1 MGMSRPRRRRIA
13 IAAAAATVL
22 LSEAGAFAPHG
33 VRRCH
38 SSLTTNDGELY
49 SPGRA
54 VRDPARIRRIRHDE
68 RRMTTILPRALPM
81 SGIADCI
88 ACGEAFFQHS
98 AAEGSGSLLLAS
110 SSGAATFAARLEEA
124 APLLS
129 KLLHVPTLWSVLSMS
144 SIVTLLVA
152 WEEAIEV
159 RREAKERHTNGLE
172 THHHF
177 VTIDTCL
184 VTWETT
190 LSWLRTEHNPQHAQ
204 ADKAG
209 HRLHARRGG
218 RSRLHRPVP
227 LRGRHGWSP
236 REFHR
241 RHLGG
246 VSRRRG
252 AGRSSGLFHFAT

>member
-38 SSLTTNDGELY
+38 SSLTTNDGESY

-54 VRDPARIRRIRHDE
+54 VRDRARIRRDKL
-68 RRMTTILPRALPM
+68 RMTTIPPRASPV

-98 AAEGSGSLLLAS
+98 AAEGSGSVLLAS

-129 KLLHVPTLWSVLSMS
+129 KLLHVPTLWSVLAMS

-159 RREAKERHTNGLE
+159 RREAKERPQTAWRL
-172 THHHF
+172 T
-177 VTIDTCL
+177 
-184 VTWETT
+184 TT
-190 LSWLRTEHNPQHAQ
+190 L
-204 ADKAG
+204 
-209 HRLHARRGG
+209 
-218 RSRLHRPVP
+218 
-227 LRGRHGWSP
+227 
-236 REFHR
+236 
-241 RHLGG
+241 
-246 VSRRRG
+246 
-252 AGRSSGLFHFAT
+252 